1 MKESTVNLK
10 VDMEMVDIRMKK
22 LERENTQL
30 RHQELKE
37 EGRENKKNSK
47 KTKETEVQCDSLSA
61 ELFEELILIV
71 QNYKRKN
78 EELYETHIQLSR
90 NRQESQSAASTT
102 EGEDWTGDEEEYQ
115 TGETENPEELL
126 GQLSLAVQTEPKG
139 TPLGD

>member
-1 MKESTVNLK
+1 MLESAANLK
-10 VDMEMVDIRMKK
+10 VDMEMADIRMRK

-61 ELFEELILIV
+61 SLFEELVRTV

-78 EELYETHIQLSR
+78 
-90 NRQESQSAASTT
+90 
-102 EGEDWTGDEEEYQ
+102 
-115 TGETENPEELL
+115 
-126 GQLSLAVQTEPKG
+126 
-139 TPLGD
+139 